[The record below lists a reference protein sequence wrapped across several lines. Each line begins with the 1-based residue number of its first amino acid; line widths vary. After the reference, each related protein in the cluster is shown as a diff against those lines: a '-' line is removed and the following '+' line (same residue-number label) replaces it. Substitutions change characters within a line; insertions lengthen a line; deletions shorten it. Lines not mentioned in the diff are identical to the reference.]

1 MSNNKNNTRHTTLT
15 LEDLHTYLPRIQDEI
30 KTFTTNLSHE
40 LQGTPTPEEFEA
52 AVEGILITASQYT
65 KAAPLLKIYILSR
78 LGIAYLINFVTPP
91 NFVDLE
97 HFSEDDFFTYL
108 LDNYEE
114 LFDCYLEEFM
124 SAQ

>member
-1 MSNNKNNTRHTTLT
+1 MSNNNNNTRHTTLT

-40 LQGTPTPEEFEA
+40 LHDSPTPEEFEA
-52 AVEGILITASQYT
+52 AVEGILITATQYT

-78 LGIAYLINFVTPP
+78 LGPAYLANFITPP
-91 NFVDLE
+91 NFIDLE
-97 HFSEDDFFTYL
+97 HFSEDDFYTYL

-114 LFDCYLEEFM
+114 LFSLYLNDFTA
-124 SAQ
+124 SA